1 MKRKEISNKINNQ
14 KNENIDL
21 IIITVIVGLGVN
33 ILATALI
40 NSLPIKYNIYYLLI
54 IGIALSLFVLFI
66 YIIIKI
72 KSLKTEVEIRSNFIF
87 NNDIKDFIIIPDY
100 IVTNDMQK
108 YIYSLLKESKK
119 FNKKYLNS
127 EYIKTGNKES
137 LNKEDDDFKN
147 IINELIEY
155 LILDKLAMTSIDF
168 YNIFD
173 KISIYNIDN
182 LPSSIKENGFLKTF
196 TKEIKKRKEFHRED
210 VMVAKIEKILDNEN
224 SLLVS
229 AQTADGYIY
238 EMFEL
243 YLPKNTKIYKNY
255 KNQIIIENKLYKITI
270 EWLFDYYGGII
281 DNEFFEYIIKKNRD
295 WDKDDDFCFNL
306 NIDIKFKP
314 FFVFNKYKQR
324 HYEILDLIV
333 ENLIEYFDYD
343 NYLEKINWHL
353 VKTICKYNKREL

>member
-72 KSLKTEVEIRSNFIF
+72 KSLKTKVEIRSNFIF

-182 LPSSIKENGFLKTF
+182 LPSSIKENEFLKTF

-210 VMVAKIEKILDNEN
+210 VMVAKIEKNHHERYETLLKNVRDGKVFKKDNVVVWQCANCGHIHVAIEAPAVCPVC
-224 SLLVS
+224 SHPQSYFQLE
-229 AQTADGYIY
+229 A
-238 EMFEL
+238 
-243 YLPKNTKIYKNY
+243 KNY
-255 KNQIIIENKLYKITI
+255 
-270 EWLFDYYGGII
+270 
-281 DNEFFEYIIKKNRD
+281 
-295 WDKDDDFCFNL
+295 
-306 NIDIKFKP
+306 
-314 FFVFNKYKQR
+314 
-324 HYEILDLIV
+324 
-333 ENLIEYFDYD
+333 
-343 NYLEKINWHL
+343 
-353 VKTICKYNKREL
+353 